1 MPLLSFYNNVGV
13 EITECRGQCYDG
25 AANMPSQKKDTESY
39 VLKESPKAI
48 ITHG

>member
-1 MPLLSFYNNVGV
+1 MTLALKLLNAEVNVMMALP
-13 EITECRGQCYDG
+13 ICRLR
-25 AANMPSQKKDTESY
+25 KKDAESY

>member
-1 MPLLSFYNNVGV
+1 MTLALKLLNAD
-13 EITECRGQCYDG
+13 QCYDG
-25 AANMPSQKKDTESY
+25 AANMPSQKKDAESY